1 VTIQARNRQ
10 GRRAG
15 AVVCRLMARARLNR
29 DQFFD
34 KLAGMDAADVK
45 KTLWTLYWRGPAPL
59 RERIEAAIDPQ
70 AEEASKR
77 AAKVPPDPDL
87 VLSEVTE
94 FASLARSGSYLAGD
108 RRVSRQERSR
118 WRHTFRRLA
127 GEAQEALGGED
138 VESAARAVAAMIDLA
153 CEMEGYDYFR
163 SEDPVEAARFV
174 VSDAAAVLWS
184 RMRQEYGFA
193 GFAER
198 AAVQLLRWE
207 SRYGWTR
214 RGDGWVSAR
223 ETSLARVLSDL
234 IPVPDLW
241 AEFADHYLAALDRL
255 AEGGRDERRG
265 HDRGQE
271 RRAADLSEWHA
282 LLVERLAG
290 SDYEERLDRLV
301 LHPAL
306 AGPERTFLQARL
318 AQERGEHETARSL
331 VQQCLTSLPGHRVFH
346 RFAEEIGAP
355 LPPRAQQVAA
365 RLLM

>member
-1 VTIQARNRQ
+1 
-10 GRRAG
+10 
-15 AVVCRLMARARLNR
+15 MAQARLNR
-29 DQFFD
+29 DQFYD
-34 KLAGMDAADVK
+34 KLAGMDEADLK
-45 KTLWTLYWRGPAPL
+45 KTLWTLYWRGAVPL

-70 AEEASKR
+70 TQEIRKR
-77 AAKVPPDPDL
+77 AEPEPPDPEL
-87 VLSEVTE
+87 VLSEITE

-108 RRVSRQERSR
+108 RRVAPRERSR

-127 GEAQEALGGED
+127 GEAQDALRGED
-138 VESAARAVAAMIDLA
+138 VETAAAAVAALIDLA

-174 VSDAAAVLWS
+174 VSDAAGVLWS

-207 SRYGWTR
+207 SRHGWTR
-214 RGDGWVSAR
+214 RGDGWVSAH

-241 AEFADHYLAALDRL
+241 AEFADHYLSALDRL
-255 AEGGRDERRG
+255 AEAGRDKRRG
-265 HDRGQE
+265 HDRGRLQRVE
-271 RRAADLSEWHA
+271 DLREWHA

-301 LHPAL
+301 AHPAL
-306 AGPERTFLQARL
+306 AGPERTILQARL
-318 AQERGEHETARSL
+318 AHERGEHETA
-331 VQQCLTSLPGHRVFH
+331 
-346 RFAEEIGAP
+346 
-355 LPPRAQQVAA
+355 
-365 RLLM
+365 